1 MSVWGLFFSS
11 FIAATIFPGGSEAV
25 LAYLVAEGSSPAMQL
40 VAVASFG
47 NTLGALTTW
56 FLGYLTA
63 KKYPLQQLLPGKKQ
77 QAIASVRRWGRW
89 ILLFS
94 WLPVVG
100 DGLCFAGGWLRLP
113 LWSSTLAI
121 LLGKTARYTAIAV
134 LFL

>member
-11 FIAATIFPGGSEAV
+11 FIASTIFPGGSEAV
-25 LAYLVAEGSSPAMQL
+25 LAYLVAEGSNPATQL

-89 ILLFS
+89 ALLFS

-113 LWSSTLAI
+113 LWTSTLAI
-121 LLGKTARYTAIAV
+121 LLGKTARYVMIAI
-134 LFL
+134 LFV